1 MHKTILHVLKFLNH
15 ISLCKL
21 PFEKFFLLRKT
32 MHCMAKLCTIFLR
45 FYYVFWTN
53 NAWLEQ
59 RTRSHAHVL
68 YFSILTLKPC
78 ITGNL
83 FPLCLFSKN
92 PTPKRCDYIYHI
104 LWKKS
109 SVLIYAERS
118 IFCCWSFF
126 SISSIYESI
135 VSVITI
141 LTMPMKYIKLCIW
154 DVRFF
159 VIVVHCFKALLIFP
173 SVKNSLALSL
183 SLSLSLLLI
192 QF

>member
-1 MHKTILHVLKFLNH
+1 MAWTKNTVTRACAL
-15 ISLCKL
+15 
-21 PFEKFFLLRKT
+21 FFHPYTKT
-32 MHCMAKLCTIFLR
+32 MHHWKLIPPLF
-45 FYYVFWTN
+45 VFEESYSKKM
-53 NAWLEQ
+53 WLHL
-59 RTRSHAHVL
+59 S
-68 YFSILTLKPC
+68 YSMK
-78 ITGNL
+78 
-83 FPLCLFSKN
+83 
-92 PTPKRCDYIYHI
+92 
-104 LWKKS
+104 KKS

-183 SLSLSLLLI
+183 SLSLSLSYLFSSRSYYVQNIAMQLHI
-192 QF
+192 YYKTLNYNS

>member
-1 MHKTILHVLKFLNH
+1 MKSFF
-15 ISLCKL
+15 C
-21 PFEKFFLLRKT
+21 FERPCIAWQNCVRFFCAFI
-32 MHCMAKLCTIFLR
+32 M
-45 FYYVFWTN
+45 FWAN

-104 LWKKS
+104 LWKKIIS
-109 SVLIYAERS
+109 SNICWTFYILLLVVL
-118 IFCCWSFF
+118 F

>member
-1 MHKTILHVLKFLNH
+1 MAWTKNTVTRACAL
-15 ISLCKL
+15 
-21 PFEKFFLLRKT
+21 FFHPYTKT
-32 MHCMAKLCTIFLR
+32 MHHWKLIPPLFVFEESYSKKMWLHLSYSMKKIISSNICWTFYILR
-45 FYYVFWTN
+45 LV
-53 NAWLEQ
+53 
-59 RTRSHAHVL
+59 V
-68 YFSILTLKPC
+68 
-78 ITGNL
+78 
-83 FPLCLFSKN
+83 
-92 PTPKRCDYIYHI
+92 
-104 LWKKS
+104 
-109 SVLIYAERS
+109 
-118 IFCCWSFF
+118 F

>member
-21 PFEKFFLLRKT
+21 PFKFCFDHA
-32 MHCMAKLCTIFLR
+32 MHGQIVWFFCAFIM
-45 FYYVFWTN
+45 FWAN

-83 FPLCLFSKN
+83 FPLCLFSKY
-92 PTPKRCDYIYHI
+92 PTPKRCDFIYHI
-104 LWKKS
+104 LWNKS
-109 SVLIYAERS
+109 SVLISSARS

-135 VSVITI
+135 ASVITI
-141 LTMPMKYIKLCIW
+141 LIMPIKYNKLGIW

-183 SLSLSLLLI
+183 SPSLSLLRI

>member
-1 MHKTILHVLKFLNH
+1 M
-15 ISLCKL
+15 
-21 PFEKFFLLRKT
+21 
-32 MHCMAKLCTIFLR
+32 
-45 FYYVFWTN
+45 FWAN

-104 LWKKS
+104 LWKKIIS
-109 SVLIYAERS
+109 SNICWTFYILLLVVL
-118 IFCCWSFF
+118 
-126 SISSIYESI
+126 SSIYESI

-183 SLSLSLLLI
+183 SLSLSLSYLFSSRSYYVQNIAMQLHI
-192 QF
+192 YYKTLNYNS

>member
-21 PFEKFFLLRKT
+21 PFKFCFDHA
-32 MHCMAKLCTIFLR
+32 MHGQIVWFFCAFIM
-45 FYYVFWTN
+45 FWAN

-83 FPLCLFSKN
+83 FPLCLFSKY
-92 PTPKRCDYIYHI
+92 PTPKRFDFIYHI
-104 LWKKS
+104 LWNKS
-109 SVLIYAERS
+109 SVLIFSARS
-118 IFCCWSFF
+118 TFCCWSFF

-135 VSVITI
+135 ASVITI
-141 LTMPMKYIKLCIW
+141 LIMPIKYNKLGIW

>member
-1 MHKTILHVLKFLNH
+1 MKSFF
-15 ISLCKL
+15 C
-21 PFEKFFLLRKT
+21 FERPCIAWQNCVRFFCAFI
-32 MHCMAKLCTIFLR
+32 M
-45 FYYVFWTN
+45 FWAN

-183 SLSLSLLLI
+183 SLSLSLSLTYSVLDLI
-192 QF
+192 MYKTLQCNCTYTTKP